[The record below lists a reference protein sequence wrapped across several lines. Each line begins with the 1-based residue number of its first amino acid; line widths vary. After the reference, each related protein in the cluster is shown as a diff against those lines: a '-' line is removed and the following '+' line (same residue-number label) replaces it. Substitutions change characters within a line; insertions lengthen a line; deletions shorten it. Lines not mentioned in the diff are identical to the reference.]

1 MPSTSNIDLVKL
13 FQTTSKTVGKNRES
27 LNQADE
33 YNHDHGDNMVQI
45 FNVIT
50 EAVKAKKKAE
60 PSTQLAYA
68 AELLQQRSK
77 SGSAQLYSQGLAN
90 AAQRFQGKQVTKDNA
105 VQLIQSLLGGGQSAQ
120 ATQQPAANA
129 GADLLGALLGG
140 GQTGQQPSGNAGADL
155 LGALLGGGGSAPGQ
169 QSSGSAGADLLGA
182 LLGGGGAATSQQSSG
197 SAGADLLG
205 ALLGGGAAAPGQQP
219 AASTDGDVLNSL
231 LGGLLGGGGSQ
242 QASDGLDASDLLSA
256 GLAFMQA
263 KQQGKST
270 LEALVS
276 AVLSG
281 SQLNNS
287 PYRSQSGQLVAN
299 ALLQAVASMA
309 K

>member
-1 MPSTSNIDLVKL
+1 MPSSSSIDLLKL
-13 FQTTSKTVGKNRES
+13 FQTAGKTVGSNRES

-60 PSTQLAYA
+60 PSDQLAYA
-68 AELLQQRSK
+68 SELLRKQSQ
-77 SGSAQLYSQGLAN
+77 SGSAQLYSQGLAD

-105 VQLIQSLLGGGQSAQ
+105 VQLIQTLLGGGQHAQ
-120 ATQQPAANA
+120 AAQQPAANTGGADLLAALLGGGQPASGQPSSANA
-129 GADLLGALLGG
+129 GAELLGALLGG
-140 GQTGQQPSGNAGADL
+140 GQASQPS
-155 LGALLGGGGSAPGQ
+155 
-169 QSSGSAGADLLGA
+169 SSGSA
-182 LLGGGGAATSQQSSG
+182 
-197 SAGADLLG
+197 ADLLG
-205 ALLGGGAAAPGQQP
+205 ALLGGGAAATSQQP
-219 AASTDGDVLNSL
+219 AASANGDVLNSL
-231 LGGLLGGGGSQ
+231 LGGLLGGGAQ
-242 QASDGLDASDLLSA
+242 QQGSDGLDTGDLLNA
-256 GLAFMQA
+256 GLAFMRA

-270 LEALVS
+270 LDALVS

>member
-1 MPSTSNIDLVKL
+1 MPSSSSIDLLKL
-13 FQTTSKTVGKNRES
+13 FQTAGKTVGSNRES

-50 EAVKAKKKAE
+50 EAVKAKKSAE
-60 PSTQLAYA
+60 PADQLAYA
-68 AELLQQRSK
+68 SELLRKQSQ

-105 VQLIQSLLGGGQSAQ
+105 VQLIQTLLGGGQPAQ
-120 ATQQPAANA
+120 AAQQPAANA
-129 GADLLGALLGG
+129 GGADLLAALLGGGQPASGQLSSANAGAELLGALLGG
-140 GQTGQQPSGNAGADL
+140 GQASQPS
-155 LGALLGGGGSAPGQ
+155 
-169 QSSGSAGADLLGA
+169 SSGSA
-182 LLGGGGAATSQQSSG
+182 
-197 SAGADLLG
+197 ADLLG
-205 ALLGGGAAAPGQQP
+205 ALLGGGAAASSQQQ
-219 AASTDGDVLNSL
+219 AASADGDVLNSL
-231 LGGLLGGGGSQ
+231 LGGLLGGGAQ
-242 QASDGLDASDLLSA
+242 QQGSDGLDTGDLLNA
-256 GLAFMQA
+256 GLAFMRA
-263 KQQGKST
+263 RQQGKST

>member
-1 MPSTSNIDLVKL
+1 MPSSSSIDLLKL
-13 FQTTSKTVGKNRES
+13 FQTAGKTVGSNRES

-60 PSTQLAYA
+60 PSDQLAYA
-68 AELLQQRSK
+68 SELLRKQSQ

-105 VQLIQSLLGGGQSAQ
+105 VQLIQTLLGGGQHAQ
-120 ATQQPAANA
+120 AAQQPAANTGGADLLAALLGGGQPASGQPSSANA
-129 GADLLGALLGG
+129 GAELLGALLGG
-140 GQTGQQPSGNAGADL
+140 GQASQPS
-155 LGALLGGGGSAPGQ
+155 
-169 QSSGSAGADLLGA
+169 SSGSA
-182 LLGGGGAATSQQSSG
+182 
-197 SAGADLLG
+197 ADLLG
-205 ALLGGGAAAPGQQP
+205 ALLGGGAAATSQQP
-219 AASTDGDVLNSL
+219 AASANGDVLNSL
-231 LGGLLGGGGSQ
+231 LGGLLGGGAQ
-242 QASDGLDASDLLSA
+242 QQGSDGLDTGDLLNA
-256 GLAFMQA
+256 GLAFMRA

-270 LEALVS
+270 LDALVS

>member
-1 MPSTSNIDLVKL
+1 MPASSTIDLLKL
-13 FQTTSKTVGKNRES
+13 FQTAGKTLGKNRES

-50 EAVKAKKKAE
+50 DAVKAKKNAE
-60 PSTQLAYA
+60 PADQLAYA
-68 AELLQQRSK
+68 SQLLQQRSK
-77 SGSAQLYSQGLAN
+77 SGSAQFYTQGLSN
-90 AAQRFQGKQVTKDNA
+90 AAQKFQGKQVTKDNA
-105 VQLIQSLLGGGQSAQ
+105 VQLIQTLLGGGQPAQ
-120 ATQQPAANA
+120 AAQQPSGSA

-140 GQTGQQPSGNAGADL
+140 GQ
-155 LGALLGGGGSAPGQ
+155 SAQGQ

-182 LLGGGGAATSQQSSG
+182 LLGGGQSAQGQQSSG
-197 SAGADLLG
+197 SAGTDLLG
-205 ALLGGGAAAPGQQP
+205 ALLGGGQSTASQQP
-219 AASTDGDVLNSL
+219 AASADNDVLGSL
-231 LGGLLGGGGSQ
+231 LSGLVGGGGSQ
-242 QASDGLDASDLLSA
+242 QGSDGLDAGDLLSA
-256 GLAFMQA
+256 GLAYMQA

-287 PYRSQSGQLVAN
+287 PYRSQSGQMVAN
-299 ALLQAVASMA
+299 ALLQAVATMA

>member
-1 MPSTSNIDLVKL
+1 MPASSTIDLLKL
-13 FQTTSKTVGKNRES
+13 FQTAGKTLGKNRES

-50 EAVKAKKKAE
+50 DAMKAKKNAE
-60 PSTQLAYA
+60 PADQLAYA
-68 AELLQQRSK
+68 SQLLQQRSK
-77 SGSAQLYSQGLAN
+77 SGSAQFYTQGLAN
-90 AAQRFQGKQVTKDNA
+90 AAQKFQGKQVTKDNA
-105 VQLIQSLLGGGQSAQ
+105 VQLIQTLLGGGQPEQ
-120 ATQQPAANA
+120 AA
-129 GADLLGALLGG
+129 
-140 GQTGQQPSGNAGADL
+140 QQPSGNAGADL
-155 LGALLGGGGSAPGQ
+155 LGALLGGGQSAQGQ

-182 LLGGGGAATSQQSSG
+182 LLGGGQSTASQQPVA
-197 SAGADLLG
+197 SADN
-205 ALLGGGAAAPGQQP
+205 
-219 AASTDGDVLNSL
+219 DVLGSL
-231 LGGLLGGGGSQ
+231 LSGLVGGGGSQ
-242 QASDGLDASDLLSA
+242 QGSDGLDAGDLLSA
-256 GLAFMQA
+256 GLAYMQA

-287 PYRSQSGQLVAN
+287 PYRSQSGQMVAN
-299 ALLQAVASMA
+299 ALLQAVATMA

>member
-1 MPSTSNIDLVKL
+1 MPSSSSNDHLKL
-13 FQTTSKTVGKNRES
+13 FQTAGKTVGSNRES

-60 PSTQLAYA
+60 PSDQLAYA
-68 AELLQQRSK
+68 SELLRKQSQ

-105 VQLIQSLLGGGQSAQ
+105 VQLIQTLLGGGQHAQ
-120 ATQQPAANA
+120 AAQQPAANTGGADLLAALLGGGQPASGQPSSANA
-129 GADLLGALLGG
+129 GAELLGALLGG
-140 GQTGQQPSGNAGADL
+140 GQASQPS
-155 LGALLGGGGSAPGQ
+155 
-169 QSSGSAGADLLGA
+169 SSGSA
-182 LLGGGGAATSQQSSG
+182 
-197 SAGADLLG
+197 ADLLG
-205 ALLGGGAAAPGQQP
+205 ALLGGGAAASSQQP
-219 AASTDGDVLNSL
+219 AASANGDVLNSL
-231 LGGLLGGGGSQ
+231 LGGLLGGGAQ
-242 QASDGLDASDLLSA
+242 QQGSDGLDTGDLLNA
-256 GLAFMQA
+256 GLAFMRA

-270 LEALVS
+270 LDALVS

>member
-1 MPSTSNIDLVKL
+1 MPSSSTIDLLKL
-13 FQTTSKTVGKNRES
+13 FQTAGKTVGSNRES

-50 EAVKAKKKAE
+50 EAVKTKKSAE
-60 PSTQLAYA
+60 PADQLAYA
-68 AELLQQRSK
+68 SELLRKQSQ

-90 AAQRFQGKQVTKDNA
+90 AAQKFQGKQVTKDNA
-105 VQLIQSLLGGGQSAQ
+105 VQLIQALLGGGQPAQ
-120 ATQQPAANA
+120 AAQQPAANA
-129 GADLLGALLGG
+129 GGADLLAALLGGGQPASGQPSSANAGAELLGALLGG
-140 GQTGQQPSGNAGADL
+140 GQASQAS
-155 LGALLGGGGSAPGQ
+155 
-169 QSSGSAGADLLGA
+169 SSGSA
-182 LLGGGGAATSQQSSG
+182 
-197 SAGADLLG
+197 ADLLG
-205 ALLGGGAAAPGQQP
+205 ALLGGGAAASSQQP
-219 AASTDGDVLNSL
+219 AASADGDVLNSL
-231 LGGLLGGGGSQ
+231 LGGLLGGGGAQ
-242 QASDGLDASDLLSA
+242 QGSDGLDAGDLLSA
-256 GLAFMQA
+256 GLAFMRA

>member
-1 MPSTSNIDLVKL
+1 MPSSSTIDLLKL
-13 FQTTSKTVGKNRES
+13 FQTAGKTVGSNRES

-50 EAVKAKKKAE
+50 EAVKTKKSAE
-60 PSTQLAYA
+60 PADQLAYA
-68 AELLQQRSK
+68 SELLRKQSQ

-90 AAQRFQGKQVTKDNA
+90 AAQKFQGKQVTKDNA
-105 VQLIQSLLGGGQSAQ
+105 VQLIQALLGGGQPAQ
-120 ATQQPAANA
+120 AAQQPAANA
-129 GADLLGALLGG
+129 GGADLLAALLGGGQPASGQPSSANAGAELLGALLGG
-140 GQTGQQPSGNAGADL
+140 GQASQPS
-155 LGALLGGGGSAPGQ
+155 
-169 QSSGSAGADLLGA
+169 SSGSA
-182 LLGGGGAATSQQSSG
+182 
-197 SAGADLLG
+197 ADLLG
-205 ALLGGGAAAPGQQP
+205 ALLGGGAAAPSQQP
-219 AASTDGDVLNSL
+219 AASADGDVLNSL
-231 LGGLLGGGGSQ
+231 LGGLLGGGGAQ
-242 QASDGLDASDLLSA
+242 QGSDGLDAGDLLSA
-256 GLAFMQA
+256 GLAFMRA

>member
-1 MPSTSNIDLVKL
+1 MPSSSTIDLLKL
-13 FQTTSKTVGKNRES
+13 FQTAGKTVASNRAS
-27 LNQADE
+27 MNQADE

-50 EAVKAKKKAE
+50 EAVKAKKSAE
-60 PSTQLAYA
+60 PADQLAYA
-68 AELLQQRSK
+68 SELLRKQSQ

-90 AAQRFQGKQVTKDNA
+90 AAQKFQGKQVTRDNA
-105 VQLIQSLLGGGQSAQ
+105 VQLIQTLLGGGGAAQ
-120 ATQQPAANA
+120 AAQPPAANA
-129 GADLLGALLGG
+129 GGADLLAALLGG
-140 GQTGQQPSGNAGADL
+140 GQTGQQASGSAGAEL
-155 LGALLGGGGSAPGQ
+155 LGALLGGSQASQPS
-169 QSSGSAGADLLGA
+169 SSGS
-182 LLGGGGAATSQQSSG
+182 
-197 SAGADLLG
+197 GADLLG

-219 AASTDGDVLNSL
+219 AASAADGDMLNSL
-231 LGGLLGGGGSQ
+231 LGGLLGGGGAQ
-242 QASDGLDASDLLSA
+242 QGSDGLDAGDLLSA
-256 GLAFMQA
+256 GLSFMRA
-263 KQQGKST
+263 RQQGKST